1 MGQSYK
7 AGEKWGALQDFGEM
21 LAGGAVAWTKM
32 VAMDVVKSGYILE
45 RYSVRFPD
53 RLQ

>member
-1 MGQSYK
+1 MGSSARFWGD
-7 AGEKWGALQDFGEM
+7 AG
-21 LAGGAVAWTKM
+21 GGAVAWTKM